1 MTVPNEQPDPPTLR
15 VLCGATA
22 SGKSAV
28 ALFLA
33 EQEGAEILSIDSMK
47 MYRRLNIGTAKP
59 DAATRARVVH
69 HLIDTVEPSESF
81 SVAQFEPRAR
91 ELIGDTAR
99 RGVPLIGEGGTPL
112 YMKAL
117 TEGLFDGPGRDPVL
131 RAQLEQESE
140 TVGLPE
146 LYARLKAIDPA
157 AAAKIWPTDLRR
169 IVRGLEVHA
178 LSGKPIS
185 AFQSQWGALRSDL
198 TVKIACLDLPRADL
212 YARID
217 RRIDAMLAAGWV
229 DECREL
235 LKLNPPISREAS
247 QALGYRTLFAHLAG
261 RMTLKD
267 ARDRICFDTHH
278 FARRQ
283 IGWFKRMP
291 SIQHIAIA
299 EGDDIATMARKVR
312 DVWENWSAR

>member
-1 MTVPNEQPDPPTLR
+1 MPAPSAQHAPPTLR

-28 ALFLA
+28 GLFLA

-47 MYRRLNIGTAKP
+47 LYRHLSIGTAKP

-69 HLIDTVEPSESF
+69 HLIDEREPSASF
-81 SVAQFEPRAR
+81 SVAEFSKRAM
-91 ELIGDTAR
+91 EIIADTDQ

-112 YMKAL
+112 YLKAL
-117 TEGLFDGPGRDPVL
+117 TEGLFDGPGRDVEV
-131 RAQLEQESE
+131 RTKLEAEADGG
-140 TVGLPE
+140 GLDAM
-146 LYARLKAIDPA
+146 YARLKEIDPK
-157 AAAKIWPTDLRR
+157 AAAKILPTDPRR
-169 IVRGLEVHA
+169 IVRALEVFA
-178 LSGKPIS
+178 ISGKPIS
-185 AFQSQWGALRSDL
+185 DFQSQWGTLRTDIV
-198 TVKIACLDLPRADL
+198 VKVACLTLPRADL

-229 DECREL
+229 DECRAL
-235 LKLNPPISREAS
+235 QKLDPPLSPEAM
-247 QALGYRTLFAHLAG
+247 QALGYRTLFEHLAG

-267 ARDRICFDTHH
+267 ARDRICWDTHH

-283 IGWFKRMP
+283 LNWFKRMP
-291 SIQHIAIA
+291 SIRHIAIA

-312 DVWENWSAR
+312 DVWENWSAS